1 VSLEVQIQ
9 ELEVQAAINRQEEK
23 KEEERLRIEEEERLR
38 GTQFTCF
45 TGTKV
50 PPLPCTC
57 FTGTNVQILRQ
68 HGGGGAA
75 SRYSVYLLYWYTSTN
90 FDEEG
95 AQFTCFTGTK
105 VLVQKYKF

>member
-1 VSLEVQIQ
+1 MSLEVQIQ

-23 KEEERLRIEEEERLR
+23 KEEERLRVEEEERLR

-75 SRYSVYLLYWYTSTN
+75 SRYSVYLLYWYKS
-90 FDEEG
+90 
-95 AQFTCFTGTK
+95 TGTK
-105 VLVQKYKF
+105 VQILTQKARRC